1 MGWGWAG
8 WASSFLS
15 SLDFWHL
22 TPVRWQPRSE
32 VQKSMVMWEASWG
45 AGDQGSKGARE
56 VGKGAG
62 WWVGGWVGELIGCEG
77 GSWVGWTRDGL
88 ILPSRSSGEEGL
100 IGLLGFGLVR
110 AGLML
115 PCRGLHIV
123 DCLIC
128 FKIFKDCTIF

>member
-1 MGWGWAG
+1 M
-8 WASSFLS
+8 
-15 SLDFWHL
+15 
-22 TPVRWQPRSE
+22 
-32 VQKSMVMWEASWG
+32 QKSMVMWEASWG